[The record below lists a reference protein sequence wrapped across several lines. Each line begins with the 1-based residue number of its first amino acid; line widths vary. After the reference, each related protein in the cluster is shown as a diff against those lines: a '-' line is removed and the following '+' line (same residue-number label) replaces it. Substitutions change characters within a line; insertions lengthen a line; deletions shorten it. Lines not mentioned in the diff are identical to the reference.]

1 MGLGMNIRKPACI
14 FVTLAEGYRNDLA
27 HTHDGVMSLSSTL
40 WKQLNI
46 NSAVYELSAIWGFMH
61 SSWRNKNAL
70 SRGSFCL

>member
-46 NSAVYELSAIWGFMH
+46 NSAVYELSTI
-61 SSWRNKNAL
+61 
-70 SRGSFCL
+70 